1 MTARKTKKTTLRPE
15 QQPLTPWGLAWAA
28 VILALVGVVTWYTTP
43 PVAAPEQTTQAVLTE
58 RYNAQQA
65 AELQQAVDVVAM
77 VCRELKGDDRAFKDD
92 DRLQVQCDADI
103 PGVFF
108 WDFRNEAGEW
118 ETVYYNERPTFSTG
132 YLFANAP
139 EEIRVQFRAINGNTA
154 EYYLTLPKVDARPA
168 A

>member
-15 QQPLTPWGLAWAA
+15 QQPPTPWGLAWAA
-28 VILALVGVVTWYTTP
+28 VILVLIGVATWYTTP
-43 PVAAPEQTTQAVLTE
+43 PVSAPEQTTEAVLTE
-58 RYNAQQA
+58 RYNAQRA
-65 AELQQAVDVVAM
+65 AQQQAVDVVAM

-154 EYYLTLPKVDARPA
+154 EYYLTLPKTDERPA